1 MEVRGISK
9 SIHIH
14 PNMSGFFFRIKTAV
28 FAKSNEFL
36 KPSIQISL
44 SPFIRL
50 LKINPQSKDGLVL
63 KGWVEVGQLRES
75 RNKNNALQYFESVL
89 KTNNRNIEALFG
101 KAKYF
106 ELCGHFDESNQV
118 T

>member
-1 MEVRGISK
+1 
-9 SIHIH
+9 
-14 PNMSGFFFRIKTAV
+14 MSVFFFRIKTAV
-28 FAKSNEFL
+28 FAKSNEIL

-44 SPFIRL
+44 SPLIRL

-118 T
+118 K